1 MAHFSV
7 TGRPSEGLESGDGE
21 EEASLELVDVSP
33 AESHSGPEASED
45 SEKELLNEAE
55 DTDKD
60 TPPETKATLGK
71 ELTIITGVGYVVGD
85 IIGSGIFITPKVIL
99 TNTGSFGLSLIMWV
113 IGGLSAVAGAL
124 CYIELGT
131 FIKKSGADYTYILEA
146 YSFHKRKRLLE
157 FTGSLLAFLF
167 SWSSVL
173 VVRTCSL
180 AIITMAFGRYL
191 SRPFFIESDCDV
203 PIWIVRLL
211 ALFAISKLGRCL
223 FIANDVGNKLCLS
236 CHSGFLIYL
245 PNTVQ

>member
-7 TGRPSEGLESGDGE
+7 TGRPSEGLGSGDGE
-21 EEASLELVDVSP
+21 EKANLELVDLAVSP

-60 TPPETKATLGK
+60 PPPGTKATLGK

-99 TNTGSFGLSLIMWV
+99 VNTGSFGLSLIMWV

-131 FIKKSGADYTYILEA
+131 FIKKSGGEYTYILEA

-173 VVRTCSL
+173 VIRTCSL

-203 PIWIVRLL
+203 PLWIVRLL
-211 ALFAISKLGRCL
+211 ALFAISKLGGCL
-223 FIANDVGNKLCLS
+223 FIAK
-236 CHSGFLIYL
+236 
-245 PNTVQ
+245 

>member
-7 TGRPSEGLESGDGE
+7 TGSPSEGLGPGDGE
-21 EEASLELVDVSP
+21 EKANLELVDLAVSP
-33 AESHSGPEASED
+33 AESHSGPEANED

-55 DTDKD
+55 ETDKD
-60 TPPETKATLGK
+60 APPGTKATLGK
-71 ELTIITGVGYVVGD
+71 ELTVISGVGYVVGA

-131 FIKKSGADYTYILEA
+131 FIKKSGGEYTYILEA
-146 YSFHKRKRLLE
+146 YSFHKRNRWLE

-173 VVRTCSL
+173 VIRTCSL

-191 SRPFFIESDCDV
+191 SRPFFIEEDCDV

-211 ALFAISKLGRCL
+211 ALFAISKLEGCL
-223 FIANDVGNKLCLS
+223 FIVRSLS
-236 CHSGFLIYL
+236 YYSGFLIHL
-245 PNTVQ
+245 PNTVE

>member
-7 TGRPSEGLESGDGE
+7 TGRPSEGLGLEDGE
-21 EEASLELVDVSP
+21 EEASLELVDPAVSP

-45 SEKELLNEAE
+45 SEKELLNEVE

-60 TPPETKATLGK
+60 APHRTKATLGK

-85 IIGSGIFITPKVIL
+85 IIGSGIFITPKVIFV
-99 TNTGSFGLSLIMWV
+99 NTGSFGLSLIMWV

-131 FIKKSGADYTYILEA
+131 FIKKSGGEYTYILEA
-146 YSFHKRKRLLE
+146 YSFHKQRRLLE

-211 ALFAISKLGRCL
+211 ALFAISKLDGCL
-223 FIANDVGNKLCLS
+223 FVAK
-236 CHSGFLIYL
+236 
-245 PNTVQ
+245 

>member
-7 TGRPSEGLESGDGE
+7 AGRPSEGLGSEDGE
-21 EEASLELVDVSP
+21 EKANLELVNLAVSP
-33 AESHSGPEASED
+33 AESHASED
-45 SEKELLNEAE
+45 SEKELLDETE

-60 TPPETKATLGK
+60 APPDTKATLGK
-71 ELTIITGVGYVVGD
+71 ELNVITGVGYVVGA

-146 YSFHKRKRLLE
+146 YSFHKRKRWLE

-211 ALFAISKLGRCL
+211 ALFAISKLDGSL
-223 FIANDVGNKLCLS
+223 FTCQ
-236 CHSGFLIYL
+236 
-245 PNTVQ
+245 VQLQ